1 MKKLVSFITI
11 LSILGCDSIDNREI
25 TAEYGKIQVN
35 STVDN
40 KTPEIFFN
48 ETGKISFKYQ
58 PEMVP
63 SEAKYMMEFN
73 AIGGEGTITY
83 NGITYNA
90 NSPFEITDLTGEF
103 LFNPTKFIK
112 NDVIIQFQLT
122 DKDGAIT
129 KNTSNIVVKQRPMKF
144 SSTASNSKTILI
156 GKEEKGGLI
165 NNTLQVEGSW
175 SGISYILKP
184 IISGGNGYFI
194 YNGNEYKNSEEISIT
209 PSNFNLE
216 YKPTE
221 FGSGNHQISL
231 EVTSGDSQT
240 TNTTVSFDVYQNPV
254 LVEGV
259 QVKTGRTKGG
269 KYGCANGCN
278 YETDYGLIL
287 PEIIV
292 NDGATIE
299 YITVKIGEEVLEPM
313 LWEKFIKSSNTL
325 RNSDSEELAYRR
337 FYGENKEPSDAKNWN
352 NKIIEITITDS
363 NSHKAVIYKGTFTY
377 DTKDNQ

>member
-48 ETGKISFKYQ
+48 ETGKISFKYE
-58 PEMVP
+58 PEMIP
-63 SEAKYMMEFN
+63 TEAKYMMEFN
-73 AIGGEGTITY
+73 TIGGEGTITY
-83 NGITYNA
+83 NGVAYNA

-103 LFNPTKFIK
+103 LFNPTKWIK
-112 NDVIIQFQLT
+112 NDVSIQFTLT
-122 DKDGAIT
+122 DKDGATI

-144 SSTASNSKTILI
+144 TSTASNSKTVLI
-156 GKEEKGGLI
+156 GKEEKGGII
-165 NNTLQVEGSW
+165 NNTLTVEGSW
-175 SGISYILKP
+175 AGISYILKP
-184 IISGGNGYFI
+184 VISGGNGYFI

-221 FGSGNHQISL
+221 FGTGNHQISL
-231 EVTSGDSQT
+231 EVTSGDAQT
-240 TNTTVSFDVYQNPV
+240 TNTTVSFDVYQNPI
-254 LVEGV
+254 LVEGEV
-259 QVKTGRTKGG
+259 VKTGRTKGG

-292 NDGATIE
+292 NDGAEIE
-299 YITVKIGEEVLEPM
+299 DIIIEINGEVLEPIK
-313 LWEKFIKSSNTL
+313 WKQFISSTNTL
-325 RNSDSEELAYRR
+325 RNASGKNLAYRR
-337 FYGENKEPSDAKNWN
+337 FYGENKEPEDMKNWN
-352 NKIIEITITDS
+352 NKDITITIVDS
-363 NSHKAVIYKGTFTY
+363 NGKKGIIYKGTFTY
-377 DTKDNQ
+377 NLDDNQ